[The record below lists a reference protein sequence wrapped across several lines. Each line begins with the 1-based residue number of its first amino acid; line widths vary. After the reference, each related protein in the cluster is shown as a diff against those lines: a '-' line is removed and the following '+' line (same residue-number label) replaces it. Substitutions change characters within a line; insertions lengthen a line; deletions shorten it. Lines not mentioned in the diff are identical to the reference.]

1 MAPFDPSSSTSTI
14 IWTVEKA
21 PMRWYLEGV
30 KLPAC
35 AVMLAMVLL
44 CALPAAAQETPEKDR
59 ETVASAYGLGD
70 QVLSISLGPMI
81 PLFYLPN
88 AGAEGTNLTVG
99 GTGSLAWSAYLTGA
113 IRVGAEIGGVFAF
126 SRPNTNTLLMLPI
139 LARAQYVMTFYPFE
153 VPISL
158 GVGMNIVKYGEL
170 RNIDLLIKPGAS
182 VLWIY
187 DSKWSFGLN
196 LAWWLDMQ
204 FYPSDPTQNRIGNF
218 LEISLSALYH
228 YQ

>member
-1 MAPFDPSSSTSTI
+1 
-14 IWTVEKA
+14 
-21 PMRWYLEGV
+21 MRWYLEGV

-35 AVMLAMVLL
+35 AAMLAMVLL

-70 QVLSISLGPMI
+70 QVLSINLGPFI
-81 PLFYLPN
+81 PLFFLAN
-88 AGAEGTNLTVG
+88 DGTTSPTQLTLG
-99 GTGSLAWSAYLTGA
+99 GTGSIAWSAYVTGA

-126 SRPNTNTLLMLPI
+126 SRPNLNSLLMLPI
-139 LARAQYVMTFYPFE
+139 LAQAQYVMTFYPFE

-170 RNIDLLIKPGAS
+170 KNIDLLIKPGAS

-218 LEISLSALYH
+218 LEVSLSALYH